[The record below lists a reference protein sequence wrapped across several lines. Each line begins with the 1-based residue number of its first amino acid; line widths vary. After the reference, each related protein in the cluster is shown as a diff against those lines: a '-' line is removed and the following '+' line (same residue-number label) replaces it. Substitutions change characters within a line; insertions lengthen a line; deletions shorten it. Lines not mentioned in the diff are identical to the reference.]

1 MVNYWI
7 LLQVKYMRTTQNIKD
22 LKGKKEKPEKV
33 KDLVINLLEQVES
46 NRNRLI
52 LLKGK
57 PTELKFKKAQDMIV
71 LSYSQFIKEAI
82 NMNQNG
88 IPITGMV
95 DLYTALRL
103 IFKEIW
109 ELDALAKKNNINFD
123 KRQVLERM
131 IECEKG
137 LIIVFSRID
146 TNRETDSKMYR

>member
-1 MVNYWI
+1 
-7 LLQVKYMRTTQNIKD
+7 
-22 LKGKKEKPEKV
+22 
-33 KDLVINLLEQVES
+33 
-46 NRNRLI
+46 
-52 LLKGK
+52 LKGK